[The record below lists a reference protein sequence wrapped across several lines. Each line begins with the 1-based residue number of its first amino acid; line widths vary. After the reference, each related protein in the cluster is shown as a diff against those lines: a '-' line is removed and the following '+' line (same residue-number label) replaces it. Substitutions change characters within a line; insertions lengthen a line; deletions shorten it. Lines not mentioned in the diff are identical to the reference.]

1 MGGNMIKTSELVNRI
16 FSFCEALTGRTL
28 FPYQS
33 QASKRLIRSLLE
45 DDGAEITL
53 LMARQMGKCFGAGTE
68 VLMFDGSI
76 KKVEDIV
83 IGDKVMTPESKP
95 AEVIETHSGFDSLY
109 KVVDTESGAYYIVN
123 GEHLLTLRDKNWNK
137 KVISVNEYNKLSKQ
151 EKEKWFGI
159 RVSVDFE
166 EKMTG
171 IAPWEMAGALNKIA
185 LKPDVRNYVINS
197 REFREAFLIGVMEH
211 NRNYYYDAC
220 NDLIELTFTN
230 NYVVDIVLFVLKS
243 LGFKTAI
250 RKEKKSTVVSFKGNY
265 KELSHRKHY
274 SNNGIDNSRYLYPIK
289 IRKVKANT
297 YYGFEIDS
305 EDHEFLLS
313 DFTVVHNSEVVA
325 ATVCGCA
332 IIIPI
337 LANMPMFQNDR
348 RFDKYRN
355 RDFMCS
361 IYAPSQT
368 QSQIIFSRIKGFVTS
383 PSAVEVFN
391 DPEISVK
398 FGTFNGEQI
407 VLYLQN
413 LGVSAKI
420 DCRTASDNSNV
431 EGNSCMLMICDEAQD
446 IGTFKYEKSLSPM
459 CSHYNGTRV
468 LIGTPTTQKGF
479 FYDRI
484 EFNKKQAEETGSRD
498 HFEYDFRIGC
508 KYNPQYEKYVTKEM
522 KKNGYESDTFRMAY
536 RLHWI
541 FERGMF
547 VTDEFKK
554 PPYALENE
562 ERQYTCSQDVIV
574 GIDVGKKQD
583 STVVTIGVPDY
594 SKPVIVEK
602 SDKPDVP
609 DFVMY
614 DVKIINWLELLG
626 DNYNE
631 QYVKILEFLGNYKVR
646 ACVIDSTGVG
656 TALYDWLNAAVSFPV
671 VPYTFTVKSKSDLA
685 KNLDSY
691 IKNKCIH
698 YVAGEQ
704 TANSKEFEHFIEQ
717 FLGAEK
723 NFRGQDMMVA
733 HPEVRNAHDD
743 FLYSAALM
751 CWGVNQVESIPT
763 TQDNNIYRGS
773 STTNVN
779 FKSSMKYLAKRR

>member
-1 MGGNMIKTSELVNRI
+1 MIKTSELVNRI
-16 FSFCEALTGRTL
+16 FNFCEALTGRTL

-53 LMARQMGKCFGAGTE
+53 LMARQMGKCFGEGTKI
-68 VLMFDGSI
+68 LMYDGTI

-83 IGDKVMTPESKP
+83 IGDKVMTPDSGY
-95 AEVIETHSGFDSLY
+95 ANVIETHGGEDKMY
-109 KVVDTESGAYYIVN
+109 KISDRESGLYYVVN

-137 KVISVNEYNKLSKQ
+137 KVISVNDYLLLSEQ
-151 EKEKWFGI
+151 EKDKWFGF

-166 EKMTG
+166 EKVTKK
-171 IAPWEMAGALNKIA
+171 APWEIA
-185 LKPDVRNYVINS
+185 ERLTSLHDKQDYIVNS
-197 REFREAFLIGVMEH
+197 REFRNALLIGIMEH
-211 NRNYYYDAC
+211 NSGYYYDPC
-220 NDLIELTFTN
+220 DDVIELEF
-230 NYVVDIVLFVLKS
+230 YHKKDVDNVLFVLRT
-243 LGFKTAI
+243 LGFKTVVKKAGKKYII
-250 RKEKKSTVVSFKGNY
+250 RFSGNF
-265 KELSHRKHY
+265 KELSHFKHF
-274 SNNGIDNSRYLYPIK
+274 SGNGVDNSKYLYPIK
-289 IRKVKANT
+289 ITKMKSSSF
-297 YYGFEIDS
+297 YGFAIDS
-305 EDHEFLLS
+305 EDKEFLLS
-313 DFTVVHNSEVVA
+313 DCTVVHNSEVVA

-337 LANMPMFQNDR
+337 LASMPMFQTDK
-348 RFDKYRN
+348 RFDKYRG

-383 PSAVEVFN
+383 PTAVEVFN

-484 EFNKKQAEETGSRD
+484 EFNKTQAMENGSRD

-522 KKNGYESDTFRMAY
+522 KKNGFDSDTFRMAY

-547 VTDEFKK
+547 VTDDFKHY
-554 PPYALENE
+554 PYALCDE
-562 ERQYTCSQDVIV
+562 ERQSYCDSEVVI

-583 STVVTIGVPDY
+583 STVVTVGVPDY
-594 SKPVIVEK
+594 SKPVIIEK

-609 DFVMY
+609 DFIMY
-614 DVKIINWLELLG
+614 DVKIIDWLELLG

-631 QYVKILEFLGNYKVR
+631 QYQKILDYLSNFNVKV
-646 ACVIDSTGVG
+646 CVIDSTGVG
-656 TALYDWLNAAVSFPV
+656 TALYDWLNAAVNFPMI
-671 VPYTFTVKSKSDLA
+671 PYTFTVKSKSELA

-691 IKNKCIH
+691 IKNKCLH
-698 YVAGEQ
+698 YVAGEETQ
-704 TANSKEFEHFIEQ
+704 QSKEFEHFIEQ

-751 CWGVNQVESIPT
+751 CWGVNQVEFVPT
-763 TQDNNIYRGS
+763 TSNNNIY
-773 STTNVN
+773 
-779 FKSSMKYLAKRR
+779 KSSNTFNKKFSNSMKFLAKRR

>member
-1 MGGNMIKTSELVNRI
+1 MIKTSELVNRI

-53 LMARQMGKCFGAGTE
+53 LMARQMGKCFVGGTE
-68 VLMFDGSI
+68 ILMHDGSI
-76 KKVEDIV
+76 KKVEDILP
-83 IGDKVMTPESKP
+83 GDRVMTPESKS
-95 AEVIETHSGFDSLY
+95 AEVIETHCGFDNLY
-109 KVVDTESGAYYIVN
+109 KITDVDSGVCYTVN

-137 KVISVNEYNKLSKQ
+137 KIISVNEYIKLSKE
-151 EKEKWFGI
+151 EKEKWFGF
-159 RVSVDFE
+159 RVSIDFE

-171 IAPWEMAGALNKIA
+171 VAPWKMAEDIDKLSSKKDI
-185 LKPDVRNYVINS
+185 RNYVINS
-197 REFREAFLIGVMEH
+197 REFRVAFLIGIIEH
-211 NRNYYYDAC
+211 NKGYYYDAC
-220 NDLIELTFTN
+220 KDVIELSFLKKKSAE
-230 NYVVDIVLFVLKS
+230 IVLYVLRS
-243 LGFKTAI
+243 LGFKTFV
-250 RKEKKSTVVSFKGNY
+250 RKEGQNTIVSFKGNFS
-265 KELSHRKHY
+265 ELSHHRHY
-274 SNNGIDNSRYLYPIK
+274 SSNGVDNSKYLYPIK
-289 IRKVKANT
+289 VRKVKPGKF
-297 YYGFEIDS
+297 YGFAIDS
-305 EDHEFLLS
+305 KDKEFLLA
-313 DFTVVHNSEVVA
+313 DYTVVHNSEVVA

-348 RFDKYRN
+348 RFDKYRG

-383 PSAVEVFN
+383 PTAVEIFN

-484 EFNKKQAEETGSRD
+484 EFNKTQAMENGSRD

-522 KKNGYESDTFRMAY
+522 KKNGYDSDTFRMAY

-562 ERQYTCSQDVIV
+562 ERQPYCDQEVVV

-594 SKPVIVEK
+594 SKPVIIEK

-614 DVKIINWLELLG
+614 DVKIIDWLELLG

-631 QYVKILEFLGNYKVR
+631 QYQKILDYLSNFNVR
-646 ACVIDSTGVG
+646 VCVIDSTGVG
-656 TALYDWLNAAVSFPV
+656 TALYDWLNAAVNFPII
-671 VPYTFTVKSKSDLA
+671 PYTFTVKTKSDLA

-698 YVAGEQ
+698 YVAGKE
-704 TANSKEFEHFIEQ
+704 TAESKEFEHFIEQ

-751 CWGVNQVESIPT
+751 CWGVNQVEFVPT
-763 TQDNNIYRGS
+763 TSNNNIYKNNNTLNS
-773 STTNVN
+773 N
-779 FKSSMKYLAKRR
+779 FRSSMRFLAKRR